1 MNDFYIKNVTDIFSS
16 NLVSLSCKAYSL
28 LEYKKANNFNVSNQP
43 KNVHN
48 DLISKCEKNVGDFL
62 F

>member
-1 MNDFYIKNVTDIFSS
+1 
-16 NLVSLSCKAYSL
+16 L